1 MQPNLWTP
9 HSPTHEKLR
18 IGILLPFRSSWP
30 FEVLTSLDFGGPRG
44 LLLTSLTRL
53 TFYMASEPYLFISI
67 EVSYYDGRSVLFGS
81 SGGCGLSFFFFVDG
95 SKGERINRIG
105 VPSIPGS
112 HPEVILG
119 GLQVIHTLT

>member
-1 MQPNLWTP
+1 
-9 HSPTHEKLR
+9 
-18 IGILLPFRSSWP
+18 
-30 FEVLTSLDFGGPRG
+30 
-44 LLLTSLTRL
+44 
-53 TFYMASEPYLFISI
+53 MASEPYLFIGI
-67 EVSYYDGRSVLFGS
+67 EVSYYDGRSVLFSS
-81 SGGCGLSFFFFVDG
+81 SGGCGLSFFVDG